1 MSHFNK
7 LIHYEEDH
15 YDDYDYDQMDHE
27 IEHQDFECTFDRTDF
42 ALCGAC
48 KNGAKWDDLILHHNN
63 VWLCPGCAYDQR
75 EEDDLDEI
83 LEEAYALS
91 EDEIAILR
99 NTHDTF
105 SHDNSIHNF
114 DGLQETEIDDPE
126 AYQEKQF
133 EDYLRLNPVDP
144 DEEEDLPSLGIATVE
159 KLAKAK
165 ELLDNYIDTMTK
177 HNKNTCLSQIEDQNV
192 DVWIDNYIINNQIQR
207 SAAEEE
213 TIPLMTRCRC
223 DDSPREYITCC
234 ECGEYE
240 EEIYSFRYKSSLYCN
255 TCAYEVCG
263 ILIDKP
269 SNPIK
274 DYSHDED
281 SLLDA

>member
-1 MSHFNK
+1 MYKIINTHFKMSHFNK
-7 LIHYEEDH
+7 LSCEYDEDH
-15 YDDYDYDQMDHE
+15 YDEYHYDQMDHE
-27 IEHQDFECTFDRTDF
+27 IEHQDFECTFDPTDF

-48 KNGAKWDDLILHHNN
+48 KNGAHWHDLILHHNN

-91 EDEIAILR
+91 EDEIARLR
-99 NTHDTF
+99 NTHDTC
-105 SHDNSIHNF
+105 SVKNNPDF

-144 DEEEDLPSLGIATVE
+144 DEEEDLPPLGIATAE
-159 KLAKAK
+159 KVARAK
-165 ELLDNYIDTMTK
+165 ELLDDYIDTMSEY
-177 HNKNTCLSQIEDQNV
+177 NR
-192 DVWIDNYIINNQIQR
+192 IQ
-207 SAAEEE
+207 SSSKEEE
-213 TIPLMTRCRC
+213 TEPLMTRCRC

-234 ECGEYE
+234 ECGECE

-269 SNPIK
+269 RHPIK
-274 DYSHDED
+274 DYTDD
-281 SLLDA
+281 VDLLLDM